1 MIPVFLKTADYVL
14 SDDTAIEKKSVHTK
28 DLHNSLKSYRLDDQ
42 LRRMS
47 LSFKHPYLLIEC
59 EEESDFVK
67 SSFGY
72 LDGSSGNKGRHEL
85 RRRITQLL
93 VKYPA
98 VRIIWSGNVEQSCEF
113 ICQLKEDKLEPDL
126 AKFTKDENEESEDK
140 PMSLPR
146 IIEGKE

>member
-42 LRRMS
+42 LKRMS
-47 LSFKHPYLLIEC
+47 SSFKHPYLLIEC

-72 LDGSSGNKGRHEL
+72 LDGMSGNKARYEL
-85 RRRITQLL
+85 RKRITQLL
-93 VKYPA
+93 NKYPT

-113 ICQLKEDKLEPDL
+113 IRQLKEEKLEPDL
-126 AKFTKDENEESEDK
+126 AKFTKDENEES
-140 PMSLPR
+140 
-146 IIEGKE
+146 